1 MYFTELTDLLIDK
14 FTTIMIIDPKNTP
27 TAELHQYLLG
37 SVAPRPIALASTI
50 DVNGVANVA
59 PYSFFNAFSSNP
71 PIVVFSSNRKVKDN
85 TTKDTLHNIE
95 NNKEVV
101 INVVSHDILRQ
112 MAISSVAFGPS
123 DSEFAKAGF
132 TPLPSDLVKPF
143 RVKESPVQ
151 MECKVSDIITL
162 GEHGGAGHL
171 IICNIVRMHI
181 DDCVLDEENKIDPQ
195 KIDLM
200 GRMGRAFYTRASGD
214 SIMKVYQNI
223 GKIPLG
229 YDQIP
234 DHIKTS
240 NILSGNDVAQIAGQL
255 AFPSEELLT
264 STASEYKSLLQNDE
278 SEKVHAIAKDLIA
291 KKEVEKAFALLMS
304 E

>member
-1 MYFTELTDLLIDK
+1 MV
-14 FTTIMIIDPKNTP
+14 IDPTKIP
-27 TAELHQYLLG
+27 TADLHQYLLG

-50 DVNGVANVA
+50 DENGVANVA

-85 TTKDTLHNIE
+85 TTKDTLHNIQ
-95 NNKEVV
+95 NNMEVV

-112 MAISSVAFGPS
+112 MAISSVAFGPN

-132 TPLPSDLVKPF
+132 TPLASEVVKPF

-151 MECKVSDIITL
+151 MECKVQDIVTL
-162 GEHGGAGHL
+162 GTHGGAGHL
-171 IICNIVRMHI
+171 IICNVVRMHI
-181 DDCVLDEENKIDPQ
+181 DDRVLDEEKKIDPF

-200 GRMGRAFYTRASGD
+200 GRLGRAFYTRASGD

-234 DHIKTS
+234 EHIKQS
-240 NILSGNDVAQIAGQL
+240 KILSANDIARIAGQL
-255 AFPSEELLT
+255 AMPSEEMLQSVKNEFATLLAKDKN
-264 STASEYKSLLQNDE
+264 SVHLKAKELIE
-278 SEKVHAIAKDLIA
+278 SED
-291 KKEVEKAFALLMS
+291 VEKAFGLLMC
-304 E
+304 

>member
-1 MYFTELTDLLIDK
+1 
-14 FTTIMIIDPKNTP
+14 MIIDPKDTP
-27 TAELHQYLLG
+27 TADLHQYMLG

-50 DVNGVANVA
+50 DENGVANVA

-85 TTKDTLHNIE
+85 TTKDTLHNIQS
-95 NNKEVV
+95 NKEVV

-112 MAISSVAFGPS
+112 MAISSVAFGPK
-123 DSEFAKAGF
+123 DSEFDKAGF
-132 TPLPSDLVKPF
+132 TPLASDLVKPF

-151 MECKVSDIITL
+151 MECKVSDIIPL

-171 IICNIVRMHI
+171 IICHIVRMHI
-181 DDCVLDEENKIDPQ
+181 DDRILDAEQKIDPQ

-214 SIMKVYQNI
+214 SIMKVYQNV
-223 GKIPLG
+223 GKICLG

-234 DHIKTS
+234 EHIKTS
-240 NILSGNDVAQIAGQL
+240 SILSGNDVARIAGQL
-255 AFPSEELLT
+255 AFPTEELLS
-264 STASEYKSLLQNDE
+264 STLSEYESVLQSGE
-278 SEKVHAIAKDLIA
+278 PEKVHAIAKDLIA
-291 KKEVEKAFALLMS
+291 SEEVEKAFALLMNQKV
-304 E
+304 

>member
-1 MYFTELTDLLIDK
+1 MLLIVLLK
-14 FTTIMIIDPKNTP
+14 LIKVTTMIIDPTKIP
-27 TAELHQYLLG
+27 TADLHQYLLG

-50 DVNGVANVA
+50 DENGIANVA

-71 PIVVFSSNRKVKDN
+71 PILVFSSNRKVKDN

-112 MAISSVAFGPS
+112 MALSSVAFGPTE
-123 DSEFAKAGF
+123 SEFVKAGF
-132 TPLPSDLVKPF
+132 TPLASDLVKPF

-151 MECKVSDIITL
+151 MECKVQDIIAL
-162 GEHGGAGHL
+162 GTHGGAGHL
-171 IICNIVRMHI
+171 IICRVVRMHI
-181 DDCVLDEENKIDPQ
+181 DDRILDENHKIDPQ

-200 GRMGRAFYTRASGD
+200 GRLGRAFYARASGD
-214 SIMKVYQNI
+214 AVMKVYQNV

-234 DHIKTS
+234 EYIKSSTT
-240 NILSGNDVAQIAGQL
+240 LSANDVARIAGQL
-255 AFPSEELLT
+255 MMPTDEMLSAVKV
-264 STASEYKSLLQNDE
+264 EYADLSKSNDIETIHKEAKSL
-278 SEKVHAIAKDLIA
+278 IADDA
-291 KKEVEKAFALLMS
+291 VEKAFALLLS
-304 E
+304 SK

>member
-1 MYFTELTDLLIDK
+1 
-14 FTTIMIIDPKNTP
+14 MIIDPTNTP
-27 TAELHQYLLG
+27 TAEMHQYLLG

-50 DVNGVANVA
+50 DENGVANVA

-71 PIVVFSSNRKVKDN
+71 PILVFSSNRKVKDN
-85 TTKDTLHNIE
+85 TTKDTLHNIQK
-95 NNKEVV
+95 NMEVV

-112 MAISSVAFGPS
+112 MAISSVAFGPN

-132 TPLPSDLVKPF
+132 TALASDMVKPF

-151 MECKVSDIITL
+151 MECKVKDIITL

-171 IICNIVRMHI
+171 IICHVVRMHI
-181 DDCVLDEENKIDPQ
+181 DDRVLDEEQKIDPQ

-200 GRMGRAFYTRASGD
+200 GRLGRAFYTRASGD
-214 SIMKVYQNI
+214 AVTKVYQNI

-234 DHIKTS
+234 AYIKTS
-240 NILSGNDVAQIAGQL
+240 TILSANDVARIAGQL
-255 AFPSEELLT
+255 ELPGNETIEAVKNEYSVLLQAN
-264 STASEYKSLLQNDE
+264 STAE
-278 SEKVHAIAKDLIA
+278 VHQKAKKLIA
-291 KKEVEKAFALLMS
+291 EEDIDKAFALLMS
-304 E
+304 YHSN

>member
-1 MYFTELTDLLIDK
+1 
-14 FTTIMIIDPKNTP
+14 MIIDPTKIP
-27 TAELHQYLLG
+27 TADLHQYLLG

-50 DVNGVANVA
+50 DENGVANVA

-71 PIVVFSSNRKVKDN
+71 PILVFSSNRKVKDN

-112 MAISSVAFGPS
+112 MAISSVAFGPQ
-123 DSEFAKAGF
+123 DSEFVKAGF
-132 TPLPSDLVKPF
+132 TPLPSDMVKPF

-151 MECKVSDIITL
+151 MECKVQDIIAL
-162 GEHGGAGHL
+162 GTHGGAGHL
-171 IICNIVRMHI
+171 IICQVVRMHI
-181 DDCVLDEENKIDPQ
+181 DDRILDEDQKIDPQ

-200 GRMGRAFYTRASGD
+200 GRLGRAFYTRASGD
-214 SIMKVYQNI
+214 SVMKVYQNV

-234 DHIKTS
+234 DHIKAST
-240 NILSGNDVAQIAGQL
+240 ILSANDVARIAGQL
-255 AFPSEELLT
+255 AIPSDEIVTAVKVAYPDLSGSNNAAAVHQKAKELI
-264 STASEYKSLLQNDE
+264 END
-278 SEKVHAIAKDLIA
+278 D
-291 KKEVEKAFALLMS
+291 VEKAFALLLAYK
-304 E
+304 

>member
-1 MYFTELTDLLIDK
+1 
-14 FTTIMIIDPKNTP
+14 MIIDPKNTP
-27 TAELHQYLLG
+27 TADLHQYMLG

-50 DVNGVANVA
+50 DENGVANVA

-85 TTKDTLHNIE
+85 TTKDTLHNIQS
-95 NNKEVV
+95 NKEVV

-112 MAISSVAFGPS
+112 MAISSVAFGPT
-123 DSEFAKAGF
+123 DSEFDKAGF
-132 TPLPSDLVKPF
+132 TPVASDLVKPF

-171 IICNIVRMHI
+171 IICHIVRMHI
-181 DDCVLDEENKIDPQ
+181 DDRILDADKKIDPQ

-214 SIMKVYQNI
+214 SVMKVYQNV
-223 GKIPLG
+223 GKICLG

-234 DHIKTS
+234 EHIKTS
-240 NILSGNDVAQIAGQL
+240 NILSANDVARIAGQL
-255 AFPSEELLT
+255 TFPSEELLASVSNEYA
-264 STASEYKSLLQNDE
+264 STIQNRVA
-278 SEKVHAIAKDLIA
+278 EKTHTIAKELIG
-291 KKEVEKAFALLMS
+291 KEEIEKAFALLMS
-304 E
+304 GKK

>member
-1 MYFTELTDLLIDK
+1 
-14 FTTIMIIDPKNTP
+14 MIIDPKNTP

-50 DVNGVANVA
+50 DANGVANVA

-71 PIVVFSSNRKVKDN
+71 PIVVFSSNRKVKGN

-112 MAISSVAFGPS
+112 MAISSVAFGPT

-181 DDCVLDEENKIDPQ
+181 DDRVLDEENKIDPQ

-291 KKEVEKAFALLMS
+291 KEEVEKAFALLMS

>member
-1 MYFTELTDLLIDK
+1 
-14 FTTIMIIDPKNTP
+14 MIIDPKNTP

-50 DVNGVANVA
+50 DANGVANVA

-85 TTKDTLHNIE
+85 TTKDTLHNIQ

-112 MAISSVAFGPS
+112 MAISSVAFGPN

-132 TPLPSDLVKPF
+132 TPLPSDMVKPF

-171 IICNIVRMHI
+171 IICHVVRMHI
-181 DDCVLDEENKIDPQ
+181 DDRILDEENKIDPQ

-214 SIMKVYQNI
+214 AIMKVYQNI

-234 DHIKTS
+234 VHIKNS
-240 NILSGNDVAQIAGQL
+240 SILSANDVAQIAGQL
-255 AFPSEELLT
+255 AFPDQSVIDQATSEF
-264 STASEYKSLLQNDE
+264 SDQMNDAT
-278 SEKVHAIAKDLIA
+278 KVHSLAKDLIA
-291 KKEVEKAFALLMS
+291 QGEVEKAFAVLTAVG
-304 E
+304 

>member
-1 MYFTELTDLLIDK
+1 MV
-14 FTTIMIIDPKNTP
+14 IDPKNIP
-27 TAELHQYLLG
+27 TADLHQYLLG

-50 DVNGVANVA
+50 DENGIANVA

-71 PIVVFSSNRKVKDN
+71 PILVFSSNRKVSDN

-112 MAISSVAFGPS
+112 MALSSVAFAPTE
-123 DSEFAKAGF
+123 SEFGKAGF
-132 TPLPSDLVKPF
+132 TPLPSEVVKPF

-151 MECKVSDIITL
+151 MECKVQDIIPL
-162 GEHGGAGHL
+162 GSHGGAGHL
-171 IICNIVRMHI
+171 IICHVVRMHI
-181 DDCVLDEENKIDPQ
+181 DDRVLDENKKIDPQ

-200 GRMGRAFYTRASGD
+200 GRLGRAFYSRASGD
-214 SIMKVYQNI
+214 SIMKVYQNV

-234 DHIKTS
+234 EHIRTS
-240 NILSGNDVAQIAGQL
+240 TILVANDIARLAGQL
-255 AFPSEELLT
+255 
-264 STASEYKSLLQNDE
+264 STPDAE
-278 SEKVHAIAKDLIA
+278 AIAGVKQSFPDIISSGKEAMHKKAKELIEND
-291 KKEVEKAFALLMS
+291 EVEKAFALLMV
-304 E
+304 

>member
-1 MYFTELTDLLIDK
+1 MV
-14 FTTIMIIDPKNTP
+14 IDPTKIP
-27 TAELHQYLLG
+27 TADLHQYLLG

-50 DVNGVANVA
+50 DENGVANVA

-71 PIVVFSSNRKVKDN
+71 PILVFSSNRKVKDN
-85 TTKDTLHNIE
+85 TTKDTLHNIQ
-95 NNKEVV
+95 NNMEVV

-112 MAISSVAFGPS
+112 MAISSVAFGPN

-132 TPLPSDLVKPF
+132 TPLASEVVKPF
-143 RVKESPVQ
+143 RVAESPVQ
-151 MECKVSDIITL
+151 MECKVQDIVTL
-162 GEHGGAGHL
+162 GSHGGAGHL
-171 IICNIVRMHI
+171 IICHVVRMHI
-181 DDCVLDEENKIDPQ
+181 DDRVLDEENKIDPQ

-234 DHIKTS
+234 AHIKESTVLS
-240 NILSGNDVAQIAGQL
+240 ANNIARIAGQL
-255 AFPSEELLT
+255 SLPSVEIIQGVKTEF
-264 STASEYKSLLQNDE
+264 AS
-278 SEKVHAIAKDLIA
+278 LIA
-291 KKEVEKAFALLMS
+291 SDKNGVHQKAKELIENEEIEKAFGLLMC
-304 E
+304 

>member
-1 MYFTELTDLLIDK
+1 
-14 FTTIMIIDPKNTP
+14 MIIDPKNTP
-27 TAELHQYLLG
+27 TADLHQYMLG

-50 DVNGVANVA
+50 DENGVANVA

-85 TTKDTLHNIE
+85 TTKDTLHNIQS
-95 NNKEVV
+95 NKEVV

-112 MAISSVAFGPS
+112 MAISSVAFGPT
-123 DSEFAKAGF
+123 DSEFDKAGF
-132 TPLPSDLVKPF
+132 TPVASDLVKPF

-171 IICNIVRMHI
+171 IICHIVRMHI
-181 DDCVLDEENKIDPQ
+181 DDRILDADKKIDPQ

-214 SIMKVYQNI
+214 SVMKVYQNV
-223 GKIPLG
+223 GKICLG

-234 DHIKTS
+234 EHIKTS
-240 NILSGNDVAQIAGQL
+240 NILSANDVARIAGQL
-255 AFPSEELLT
+255 TFPSEELLASVSNEYA
-264 STASEYKSLLQNDE
+264 STIQNGVA
-278 SEKVHAIAKDLIA
+278 EKTHTIAKELIG
-291 KKEVEKAFALLMS
+291 KEEIEKAFALLMS
-304 E
+304 GKK